1 MATEYGFKYLDFE
14 ITWTTREHA
23 EHSAREYPNT
33 VVVAREV
40 SEPRI
45 VSIRA

>member
-23 EHSAREYPNT
+23 EHVAREYGGT
-33 VVVAREV
+33 VVVSREV
-40 SEPRI
+40 S
-45 VSIRA
+45 